1 MDFSL
6 IVILWIIFIVFEKV
20 AVKKKKLPPSQPPG
34 ETKGNEN
41 FDIPTLAND
50 PNFPGEEVTIFQDEI
65 KPAEVRKFNQNV
77 AEKNFER
84 KVEEKKSSNV
94 KSNLPLNLT
103 AESAMNAIIL
113 SEILGK
119 PKALRHK

>member
-6 IVILWIIFIVFEKV
+6 IVILWIAFMVFEKV
-20 AVKKKKLPPSQPPG
+20 ANKKKKTPPTQPA
-34 ETKGNEN
+34 EKNGNEN

-65 KPAEVRKFNQNV
+65 KPAEVRNFKQNV
-77 AEKNFER
+77 AEKNFQQDFDNKFENPHEI
-84 KVEEKKSSNV
+84 KN
-94 KSNLPLNLT
+94 LNLT
-103 AESAMNAIIL
+103 AESAMHAVIL

-119 PKALRHK
+119 PKALQRK

>member
-6 IVILWIIFIVFEKV
+6 IVILWIAFMVFEKV
-20 AVKKKKLPPSQPPG
+20 ANKKKKTPPTQPAEKNRN
-34 ETKGNEN
+34 ET

-65 KPAEVRKFNQNV
+65 KPAEVRNFKQNV
-77 AEKNFER
+77 AEKNFQQDFYNKFENPHEI
-84 KVEEKKSSNV
+84 KN
-94 KSNLPLNLT
+94 LNLT
-103 AESAMNAIIL
+103 AESAMNAVIL

-119 PKALRHK
+119 PKALQRK